1 MRTAFSVES
10 SSPQYIGTGDHP
22 LYLIIDG
29 DRVGDALTGAGLGE
43 FFDSNV
49 VGPNKVDE
57 LFSINLEMSLMRR
70 IIHARSVEG
79 KLVEREFSL
88 SPAQIRT
95 MADFAER
102 INLK

>member
-1 MRTAFSVES
+1 
-10 SSPQYIGTGDHP
+10 
-22 LYLIIDG
+22 
-29 DRVGDALTGAGLGE
+29 
-43 FFDSNV
+43 
-49 VGPNKVDE
+49 
-57 LFSINLEMSLMRR
+57 
-70 IIHARSVEG
+70 VEG